1 MPYRLSIV
9 ISHPI
14 QHFVPLFVRLAMN
27 DDIELRVFY
36 CCDWGANTYRDP
48 GFGKSFE
55 WDIPLLEGYDY
66 QFLPIRRRPESL
78 SYREIDNPQVT
89 ERLSAFGP
97 DAVWVHGY
105 GHRTSWRVL
114 RWAKGRARA
123 LYFGDSELLAPRKL
137 LSRLMKR
144 LVLPHFFARCDG
156 FLTIGDN
163 NEDYYRYYG
172 VSDTKMYRG
181 CFPIDLQRFQTAVAD
196 LTPSDRER
204 LRGRFGLSADAI
216 VALFVGKLIDIK
228 RPLDLVEAVAAVQ
241 DQVPQLEAL
250 IVGSGPLEHRL
261 RGRIRELGLQN
272 RVRMAGFVN
281 QSAMPSV
288 LWLGDVIAMCSEK
301 DPHPLA
307 VSESMAVGNAV
318 VASDRVGCVGP
329 TDAARPGINAD
340 VYPCGDVRALADRL
354 LRFVSDGDR
363 RAAMKKA
370 SLSIVETQDVKCAY
384 RAVLDFLRSTCI

>member
-14 QHFVPLFVRLAMN
+14 QHFVPLFVRLAMS
-27 DDIELRVFY
+27 DEIELRVFY

-114 RWAKGRARA
+114 RWAKGRARVF
-123 LYFGDSELLAPRKL
+123 YFGDSELLAPRR
-137 LSRLMKR
+137 RLQRVIKR
-144 LVLPHFFARCDG
+144 VVLPRFFRRCDG